1 MALDLRSAGDQIFD
15 SRPNRVCTM
24 ILG

>member
-15 SRPNRVCTM
+15 SRPNCVCTM